1 MIFFFEKC
9 SDRSEHYF
17 RIKNA
22 FYYKKIIESCE
33 NIPADWKCSS
43 GSTNHSICMRQCP
56 AGNQVETIK
65 CKCKNDQCRWE
76 RKGKPCNQFSVA
88 GLEDNVHTGTLS
100 EQLHI
105 RRENEPFLNEQ
116 GSLTELTDE
125 NGLVLNQLFRD
136 INLSNSGHM
145 IFNVNYYRDSTL

>member
-1 MIFFFEKC
+1 
-9 SDRSEHYF
+9 
-17 RIKNA
+17 
-22 FYYKKIIESCE
+22 
-33 NIPADWKCSS
+33 
-43 GSTNHSICMRQCP
+43 MRQCP

-76 RKGKPCNQFSVA
+76 QKGKLCNQFLIA
-88 GLEDNVHTGTLS
+88 GLEDNVHIGTLS
-100 EQLHI
+100 GTGSESEQLSVK
-105 RRENEPFLNEQ
+105 RENAPFLNEQ